1 MTQPETNREENRN
14 GPDLVRAT
22 FENLRATAKR
32 RGGNVPRLSGQG
44 KNVVPRRSVGKL
56 AVAMGA
62 DEPAAPEISVPGL
75 DLAPEPA
82 QKRRFQRGR
91 PTGPD
96 GRPLQRE
103 YSVVGFGS
111 LLKKEISQREWTE
124 PIAHG
129 WVMGNW
135 EALVG
140 EKIAQHTEVSMIKD
154 GELFISCD
162 QTAWATNLKYMQS
175 TVLSQIAEKIGPGVI
190 TKLHVYP
197 PKTKNWRY
205 GPLHVKG
212 RGPRDTYG

>member
-1 MTQPETNREENRN
+1 MTRPEE
-14 GPDLVRAT
+14 PDLVRAT

-32 RGGNVPRLSGQG
+32 RGGKVPRLSGQG

-62 DEPAAPEISVPGL
+62 DEPATPEISVPGL
-75 DLAPEPA
+75 DLTPEPT
-82 QKRRFQRGR
+82 KKKKFQRGR

-103 YSVVGFGS
+103 YTVAGFGS

-140 EKIAQHTEVSMIKD
+140 EKIAQHTEVSM
-154 GELFISCD
+154 
-162 QTAWATNLKYMQS
+162 
-175 TVLSQIAEKIGPGVI
+175 LSLIHI
-190 TKLHVYP
+190 
-197 PKTKNWRY
+197 
-205 GPLHVKG
+205 
-212 RGPRDTYG
+212 

>member
-1 MTQPETNREENRN
+1 MTD
-14 GPDLVRAT
+14 DLVSAT

-32 RGGNVPRLSGQG
+32 RNGTVPNLA
-44 KNVVPRRSVGKL
+44 KAKKVAPRRSLG
-56 AVAMGA
+56 G
-62 DEPAAPEISVPGL
+62 DAPVPTVPGL
-75 DLAPEPA
+75 NLVPEKKTA
-82 QKRRFQRGR
+82 SFSRGR

-96 GRPLQRE
+96 GRALQRS
-103 YSVVGFGS
+103 YNVTGFGS
-111 LLKKEISQREWTE
+111 LVAKEIQQREWTE
-124 PIAHG
+124 SIAHG

-140 EKIAQHTEVSMIKD
+140 PKIAQHTEVQMIKN
-154 GELFISCD
+154 GEIFIACD

-175 TVLSQIAEKIGPGVI
+175 TVLAAIAEKLGSGVI
-190 TKLHVYP
+190 TKLNIFP

>member
-1 MTQPETNREENRN
+1 MTRPEE
-14 GPDLVRAT
+14 PDLVRAT

-32 RGGNVPRLSGQG
+32 RGGKVPRLSGQG

-56 AVAMGA
+56 AAAMGA
-62 DEPAAPEISVPGL
+62 DEPATPEISVPGL
-75 DLAPEPA
+75 DLTPEPA
-82 QKRRFQRGR
+82 KKRRFQRGR

-103 YSVVGFGS
+103 YTVAGFGS

>member
-1 MTQPETNREENRN
+1 MSQPQGAADAQR
-14 GPDLVRAT
+14 DLVTAT

-32 RGGNVPRLSGQG
+32 RGGKLPRLSGQG
-44 KNVVPRRSVGKL
+44 TNVVPRRSVGKL
-56 AVAMGA
+56 AQAMGA
-62 DEPAAPEISVPGL
+62 EEDSAPEISVPGL

-82 QKRRFQRGR
+82 ARKRVQHGR

-96 GRPLQRE
+96 GRALQRD
-103 YSVVGFGS
+103 YTVSGFGS
-111 LLKKEISQREWTE
+111 LLKKEIAQREWTE

-135 EALVG
+135 ESLVG
-140 EKIAQHTEVSMIKD
+140 EKIAQHTEVSMIKN

-175 TVLSQIAEKIGPGVI
+175 TVLAQIAEKIGPGVI

>member
-1 MTQPETNREENRN
+1 MNESQEPKVE
-14 GPDLVRAT
+14 PQDLVSAT

-32 RGGNVPRLSGQG
+32 RGGTLPRLTAQG
-44 KNVVPRRSVGKL
+44 KNIVPRRSVGKL

-62 DEPAAPEISVPGL
+62 EEDSGPDISVPGL
-75 DLAPEPA
+75 DLTPEPTA
-82 QKRRFQRGR
+82 KKRYQQGR

-96 GRPLQRE
+96 GRAMQRD
-103 YSVVGFGS
+103 YAVAGFGS
-111 LLKKEISQREWTE
+111 LLKKEIAQREWTE

-135 EALVG
+135 ESLVG
-140 EKIAQHTEVSMIKD
+140 EKIAQHTEVSMIKN

>member
-1 MTQPETNREENRN
+1 MSER
-14 GPDLVRAT
+14 DLISDT
-22 FENLRATAKR
+22 FTTLRATAKR
-32 RGGNVPRLSGQG
+32 RNGTVPNLGKQG
-44 KNVVPRRSVGKL
+44 TTSVSRRTHAKKL
-56 AVAMGA
+56 ADV
-62 DEPAAPEISVPGL
+62 PANTDQREAITVPGI
-75 DLAPEPA
+75 DLEPET
-82 QKRRFQRGR
+82 KSTRTRNGR
-91 PTGPD
+91 PSGPD
-96 GRPLQRE
+96 GRAPQRS
-103 YSVVGFGS
+103 YNVAGFAS
-111 LLKKEISQREWTE
+111 LVKKEIADREWSE
-124 PIAHG
+124 NIAHG

-135 EALVG
+135 ETLVG

-175 TVLSQIAEKIGPGVI
+175 TVLSQIAEKIGPDVI

>member
-1 MTQPETNREENRN
+1 MTEPQ
-14 GPDLVRAT
+14 DLVSAT

-32 RGGNVPRLSGQG
+32 RGGKVPRLSGQG
-44 KNVVPRRSVGKL
+44 QNVVPRRSVGKL
-56 AVAMGA
+56 AAAMGTDKSA
-62 DEPAAPEISVPGL
+62 TPEISVPGL
-75 DLAPEPA
+75 DLAPEKTAPGTTA
-82 QKRRFQRGR
+82 KNRPHMGR
-91 PTGPD
+91 PTGAD
-96 GRPLQRE
+96 GRPLRRSYQ
-103 YSVVGFGS
+103 VAGFGS
-111 LLKKEISQREWTE
+111 LLKKEIQQRNWTE
-124 PIAHG
+124 SIAHG

-135 EALVG
+135 ESLVG
-140 EKIAQHTEVSMIKD
+140 EKIAQHTEVSMIKN

>member
-1 MTQPETNREENRN
+1 MTQPEEHQE
-14 GPDLVRAT
+14 PDLVRAT

-32 RGGNVPRLSGQG
+32 RGGKVPRLTGQG

-82 QKRRFQRGR
+82 KKRRIQRGR

-103 YSVVGFGS
+103 YTVAGFGS
-111 LLKKEISQREWTE
+111 LLKKEITQREWTE

-175 TVLSQIAEKIGPGVI
+175 TVLSQIAEKIGSGVI